1 MAAQLNPKLTQNT
14 SPMKQIVRLATVL
27 FGLLLSTSLFAQSRV
42 ITGTVKDQ
50 DGKPLPFLAVQV
62 KGTTIGTYT
71 DTAGRFTLTVDQ
83 TSKTISLS
91 YPGMKNQEVAIT
103 DNMNITMSSDALGLD
118 EVVVG
123 AVGISYEKKS
133 LGYAAQTV
141 NSDQLNTSGTSN
153 MMSELEGKVSGLS
166 VVNSA
171 GDPGSGTFINLR
183 GITSLTGNNQPLIV
197 VDGIP
202 IDNSINNY
210 DPTGEGALA
219 SGASGNLTG
228 GAQPTNRGLDIN
240 PSDIDNITV
249 LKGPAATALYGLQ
262 AANGAIVITT
272 KKGSKNN
279 DGSLGIEFNSSLT
292 WSTANKLPG
301 YQQDYAQGDNGVWSG
316 PPTGGGRK
324 FSWGP
329 AISGLAWAGSTPN
342 PWFKDGDSIVSKS
355 SPYAGKAVT
364 AFNPYDFFQ
373 TGVANDNNIA
383 FSGGTD
389 KASFRMSL
397 GNLSQTGIIPNS
409 DYRKTTFTAT
419 GTTALSK
426 KMSVSAGIN
435 YVNSIT
441 DKVQQG
447 SNISSVMLGLLRTPP
462 TFDNSY
468 GQAGSS
474 KVDSTAY
481 MLPNGAQRDYRGGAG
496 YDNPYW
502 TVNEN
507 PFVSSLNRVYGF
519 GEADYHLAD
528 WIDLTYRVGGDV
540 YTQDD
545 KNAYNINSNAFP
557 AGAIFLNDYFNS
569 QFNSDFLITMKK
581 KFSDKLNATLI
592 LGQNFFQLNN
602 SVRSEQGQNFVI
614 PGFLDMSNATSYNSS
629 EGEAEKR
636 TSAFYGDLQLAYDNQ
651 LYLTI
656 TGRDET
662 TSTLAASNDN
672 FFYPSASL
680 GWVFTEPL
688 HLSTNK
694 VFSFGKLRL
703 SYADVGKDAPIQGLQ
718 NYYHSA
724 SVLDGFTTGITFP
737 FNGLAGYQYGNP
749 QFVLGN
755 AGLKP
760 ENTTSIEAG
769 LDLYFFQ
776 NRINLSATYYNET
789 SNNVILQVP
798 VPYSSGF
805 GAQLANAGELT
816 NSGIELTLNVTPV
829 KLKNGF
835 KWDITANWSHNTNEV
850 VKLAPGVSELF
861 IAGFQGGAIEALP
874 GKSFGQIYGTD
885 YVHTNPND
893 PSSPLLIDDIPGD
906 PGYGYPIVG
915 SASRALANTLP
926 NWIGGLTNTFSYK
939 GLSLGVVMSVRE
951 GGSIWDGTIGA
962 MEYFGTS
969 TMTDNRNSS
978 ALFAGDMGH
987 LDANGNV
994 VHWTSADPNVSG
1006 AGTAN
1011 TTHEPTN
1018 EYYWQ
1023 NVGNSFTGPTSA
1035 SIFDGSYVRISQINL
1050 GYELPSRIC
1059 RKAHFT
1065 KIALTVFANNPVL
1078 WTKYPGV
1085 DPETSLAGPANGQ
1098 GLDYFNNP
1106 GTKSYGLRLN
1116 LGL

>member
-1 MAAQLNPKLTQNT
+1 
-14 SPMKQIVRLATVL
+14 MKQIVRLATVL
-27 FGLLLSTSLFAQSRV
+27 LGMVLCTSLYAQSRV

-71 DTAGRFTLTVDQ
+71 DTAGKFTLTVDQ
-83 TSKTISLS
+83 TAKAVTLS

-103 DNMNITMSSDALGLD
+103 DNMTITMSNDALGLD

-141 NSDQLNTSGTSN
+141 GSDELNKSGTGN

-171 GDPGSGTFINLR
+171 GDPGAGTFINLR

-202 IDNSINNY
+202 LDNSINNY
-210 DPTGEGALA
+210 DPTGQGALA
-219 SGASGNLTG
+219 SGANGNLTG

-262 AANGAIVITT
+262 AANGAIVINT
-272 KKGSKNN
+272 KKGSKNS

-292 WSTANKLPG
+292 WSTVNKLPAE
-301 YQQDYAQGDNGVWSG
+301 QNTYAQGDAGQWSG

-329 AISGLAWAGSTPN
+329 AIDTMYWTGTPN
-342 PWFKDGDSIVSKS
+342 AYFTGGNSMVG
-355 SPYAGKAVT
+355 AHTAHTGAAVT
-364 AFNPYDFFQ
+364 PFNPYDFFT
-373 TGVANDNNIA
+373 TGIANDNNIA

-389 KASFRMSL
+389 KSSFRMSL
-397 GNLSQTGIIPNS
+397 GNLSQTGVIPNS

-419 GTTALSK
+419 GQTALSK
-426 KMSVSAGIN
+426 RLSVSAGIN

-462 TFDNSY
+462 TFDNSR
-468 GQAGSS
+468 GQSGT
-474 KVDSTAY
+474 VDSTAY
-481 MLPNGAQRDYRGGAG
+481 MLPGTGAQRDYRGGPG

-507 PFVSSLNRVYGF
+507 PFTSAVNRVYGF
-519 GEADYHLAD
+519 GQVNYHLAD
-528 WIDLTYRVGGDV
+528 WADLTYRVGGDA
-540 YTQDD
+540 YSQDD
-545 KNAYNINSNAFP
+545 KNAYNIGSNAFP
-557 AGAIFLNDYFNS
+557 AGAIFINDYFNS
-569 QFNSDFLITMKK
+569 QFNSDILLTLKR
-581 KFSDKLNATLI
+581 KFSDKLNGTLI

-602 SVRSEQGQNFVI
+602 SVRSMQGNAFVI
-614 PGFLDMSNATSYNSS
+614 PGFFDMSNATSYNTG
-629 EGEAEKR
+629 EAEAEKR
-636 TSAFYGDLQLAYDNQ
+636 TSALYFDLQLAYANQ

-672 FFYPSASL
+672 FFYPSVSL

-688 HLSTNK
+688 KLSTNK
-694 VFSFGKLRL
+694 TFSLGKLRL

-724 SVLDGFTTGITFP
+724 SILDGFTTGVTFP
-737 FNGLAGYQYGNP
+737 FNGMAGYQYGNP

-755 AGLKP
+755 AGLTP

-776 NRINLSATYYNET
+776 NRVNLSATYYNET

-798 VPYSSGF
+798 VPYSTGF
-805 GAQLANAGELT
+805 GAQLANAGEIT
-816 NSGIELTLNVTPV
+816 NNGIELTLNATPV
-829 KLKNGF
+829 KTKSGF
-835 KWDITANWSHNTNEV
+835 QWDISVNWSHNTNEV
-850 VKLAPGVSELF
+850 VKLAPGVNELF

-885 YVHTNPND
+885 YVHVNPND

-915 SASRALANTLP
+915 SKSSALANTLP

-939 GLSLGVVMSVRE
+939 GINLGVVMTVRE

-962 MEYFGTS
+962 MEYFGTAAQ
-969 TMTDNRNSS
+969 TDNRNSS

-987 LDANGNV
+987 LDGSGNV
-994 VHWTSADPNVSG
+994 VHYTAGNPNALG
-1006 AGTAN
+1006 AGAAN
-1011 TTHEPTN
+1011 STHEATN

-1035 SIFDGSYVRISQINL
+1035 SIYDASYIRISQINL
-1050 GYELPSRIC
+1050 GYDLPSRIC

-1065 KIALTVFANNPVL
+1065 KITLTVFANNPVL